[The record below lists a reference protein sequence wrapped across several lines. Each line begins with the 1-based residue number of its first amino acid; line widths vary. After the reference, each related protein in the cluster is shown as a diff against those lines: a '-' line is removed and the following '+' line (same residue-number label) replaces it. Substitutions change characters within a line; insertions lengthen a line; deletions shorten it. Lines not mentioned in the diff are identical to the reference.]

1 MLGLSTMILRLAS
14 MPRIHL
20 LAWPCAGQVAP
31 STPSAPCPISAKKIY
46 HWSGAG
52 GTAHIAQGGH
62 PAHRR

>member
-1 MLGLSTMILRLAS
+1 